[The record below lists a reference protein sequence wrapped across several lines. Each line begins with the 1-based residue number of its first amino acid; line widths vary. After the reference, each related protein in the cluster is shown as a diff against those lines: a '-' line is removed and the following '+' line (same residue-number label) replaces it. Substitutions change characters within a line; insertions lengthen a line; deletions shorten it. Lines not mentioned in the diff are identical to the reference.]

1 LVAAAEVRLGYQ
13 VLDVATG
20 SGEAALIAKFTVGEL
35 VGSDISRTMLKVAR
49 SRLVGGALLP
59 VVADGQALPFR
70 DACFDAILCQLG
82 LMFFPDPTRGLAE
95 ARRVLRS
102 GRCAAVCVISS
113 PEKAPMWGVLA
124 KTLCRYLPDRAKELQ
139 LSFELADAGRLL
151 GMFKAAGFRDVRVT
165 RETREG
171 VYESFEEY
179 WAPIES
185 GAGLMPQAYLSLPK
199 ATRKEVRDEVRER
212 LLKFKSNGRI
222 AMSLEM
228 LIGTG
233 RA

>member
-1 LVAAAEVRLGYQ
+1 
-13 VLDVATG
+13 
-20 SGEAALIAKFTVGEL
+20 
-35 VGSDISRTMLKVAR
+35 MLKVACT
-49 SRLVGGALLP
+49 RLVGGSFLP

-124 KTLCRYLPDRAKELQ
+124 ETLCRYLPGRAKELR
-139 LSFELADAGRLL
+139 LSFELADAERLL
-151 GMFKAAGFRDVRVT
+151 DMFNAAGFQDVRVR

-185 GAGLMPQAYLSLPK
+185 GTGLMPQAYLSLPK
-199 ATRKEVRDEVRER
+199 ATRNEVRDEVCER
-212 LLKFKSNGRI
+212 LLQFNSKGRL
-222 AMSLEM
+222 AMSVEM

>member
-1 LVAAAEVRLGYQ
+1 MAISA
-13 VLDVATG
+13 
-20 SGEAALIAKFTVGEL
+20 VGESGL
-35 VGSDISRTMLKVAR
+35 VVGADISPAMLVTACN
-49 SRLVGGALLP
+49 RLIGGSFLP
-59 VVADGQALPFR
+59 VVADGQSLAFR
-70 DACFDAILCQLG
+70 DACFDAVLCQLG
-82 LMFFPDPTRGLAE
+82 LMFFPNPARGLSE

-124 KTLCRYLPDRAKELQ
+124 ETLCRYLPERAKELQ
-139 LSFELADAGRLL
+139 LSFALADPGRLR
-151 GMFKAAGFRDVRVT
+151 GMFSAAGFHDVHVR

-179 WAPIES
+179 WAPIEA
-185 GAGLMPQAYLSLPK
+185 GTGLMPQAYLSLSE
-199 ATRKEVRDEVRER
+199 AGRNEVRDEVRER
-212 LLKFKSNGRI
+212 LLQFESNGRL
-222 AMSLEM
+222 AMSVEM

>member
-1 LVAAAEVRLGYQ
+1 LV
-13 VLDVATG
+13 
-20 SGEAALIAKFTVGEL
+20 VGA
-35 VGSDISRTMLKVAR
+35 DISLAMLKAACT
-49 SRLVGGALLP
+49 RLAGGSFLP

-70 DACFDAILCQLG
+70 DACFDATLCQLG
-82 LMFFPDPTRGLAE
+82 LMFFPDPTRGLVE

-124 KTLCRYLPDRAKELQ
+124 ETLCRYLPDRAKELQ
-139 LSFELADAGRLL
+139 LSFALADAGRLL
-151 GMFKAAGFRDVRVT
+151 DMFNAAGFQDVRVR
-165 RETREG
+165 RETRDG

-185 GAGLMPQAYLSLPK
+185 GTGLMPQAYCSLPK
-199 ATRKEVRDEVRER
+199 ATRNEVRDEVRER
-212 LLKFKSNGRI
+212 LLQFKSKGRL
-222 AMSLEM
+222 AMSVEV